1 MVIILKKNNC
11 CGCPYLK
18 DDTKV
23 VDSIHL
29 DKPYLIVMQSPGE
42 SENKVGKP
50 LSSKKKVAQ
59 HIIYQSVYL
68 KEKSWMIMQSLN

>member
-50 LSSKKKVAQ
+50 LSSKKK
-59 HIIYQSVYL
+59 
-68 KEKSWMIMQSLN
+68 